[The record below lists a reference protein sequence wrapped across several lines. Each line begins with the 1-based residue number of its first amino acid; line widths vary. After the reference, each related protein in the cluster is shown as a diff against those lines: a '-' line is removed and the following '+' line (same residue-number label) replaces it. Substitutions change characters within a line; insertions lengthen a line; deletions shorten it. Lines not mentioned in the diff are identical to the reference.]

1 MKGKENRSANYTGA
15 PSTDDLIG
23 STCMDCHS
31 SLTLLW
37 QSCTNEKANSNREN
51 EKANSKREKLVQALH
66 QADHEGMPQ
75 EQTTRKE
82 QIREGRWRQ
91 K

>member
-1 MKGKENRSANYTGA
+1 MDEQITPAAFHRRSNWY
-15 PSTDDLIG
+15 
-23 STCMDCHS
+23 TCMDCHS

-37 QSCTNEKANSNREN
+37 QSCTNEKANSNRVT
-51 EKANSKREKLVQALH
+51 SREKLVQALH

-82 QIREGRWRQ
+82 QIRAGRRQ